1 MLIIAALVVGFL
13 VGATAIMVF
22 ASLAISD
29 TSHYRKEAAFY
40 KKHAE
45 DWEGLAMEYKQIAFE
60 LAKKESS
67 PLDQKQLE
75 EFYNKAV
82 VANLA
87 YPERSE

>member
-13 VGATAIMVF
+13 IGATAIMVF

-29 TSHYRKEAAFY
+29 TSHYRKESAFYKKESAFY

-60 LAKKESS
+60 LAAKTV
-67 PLDQKQLE
+67 
-75 EFYNKAV
+75 A
-82 VANLA
+82 ANLA
-87 YPERSE
+87 DPESSE